1 MRQVTTGGVCP
12 GAERVARFTVSVPSL
27 RRLPPPFAGAGR
39 GSLLLEPFNGVILA
53 SKPRGLGECPI
64 ISFERACEAFGGH
77 VGPASCVLR
86 DSRGAC
92 PRAARGADP
101 GAASSG

>member
-1 MRQVTTGGVCP
+1 MGQHEIEEHSGMSGQPEHMRQATTGGVCP

-53 SKPRGLGECPI
+53 SKPRGSGECPI
-64 ISFERACEAFGGH
+64 ISF
-77 VGPASCVLR
+77 
-86 DSRGAC
+86 
-92 PRAARGADP
+92 
-101 GAASSG
+101 